1 MINHVILDD
10 DVPVPTKSWN
20 DANDPLWHCSIL
32 DTGAGQRHAN
42 AHAVHVQLRAGH
54 LRAARNERRAGLR
67 DPSPLFVADVDVC
80 RRRGRG
86 RRGRASAA
94 GAGGAARALTGAL
107 LVATSGA
114 LPRTLLV
121 ATTALTRALLTTLL
135 VLAAARA
142 GRALTGAL
150 LVATSGA
157 LPRTLLVATTALTR
171 ALLTTLLVLAAAR
184 AGRALTGALLV
195 ATSGALPRTL
205 LVATSGA
212 LPRTLLVATSGAL
225 LPTLLVATS
234 GALPRTLLTTLLV
247 LAAARARR
255 ALTGALLAA
264 LALPGGATCPTRAG
278 STLRTFNTA
287 LTT

>member
-1 MINHVILDD
+1 MQRFGISESDLPPGREAPALPFSTRALALDNVDDPIRLRIDDDDVILDD

-20 DANDPLWHCSIL
+20 DADDLLWHCSIL

-54 LRAARNERRAGLR
+54 LRAARNEGRAGLR

-94 GAGGAARALTGAL
+94 GAGG
-107 LVATSGA
+107 
-114 LPRTLLV
+114 
-121 ATTALTRALLTTLL
+121 
-135 VLAAARA
+135 A

-184 AGRALTGALLV
+184 AARALTGALLV
-195 ATSGALPRTL
+195 GTSGALPRTL
-205 LVATSGA
+205 LVATTA
-212 LPRTLLVATSGAL
+212 RTRA
-225 LPTLLVATS
+225 
-234 GALPRTLLTTLLV
+234 LLTTL
-247 LAAARARR
+247 
-255 ALTGALLAA
+255 
-264 LALPGGATCPTRAG
+264 ALPTCPTRAG
-278 STLRTFNTA
+278 STLRTFSSA
-287 LTT
+287 PTT

>member
-1 MINHVILDD
+1 MSCADRGRASATPSVDSISTRALALDNVDDPIRLRIDDDDVILDD

-20 DANDPLWHCSIL
+20 DADDLLWHCSIL

-54 LRAARNERRAGLR
+54 LRAARNEGRAGLR

-142 GRALTGAL
+142 G
-150 LVATSGA
+150 GA

-171 ALLTTLLVLAAAR
+171 ALLTPLLLPAAAR
-184 AGRALTGALLV
+184 GAP
-195 ATSGALPRTL
+195 G
-205 LVATSGA
+205 
-212 LPRTLLVATSGAL
+212 
-225 LPTLLVATS
+225 
-234 GALPRTLLTTLLV
+234 
-247 LAAARARR
+247 LA
-255 ALTGALLAA
+255 GALLAA
-264 LALPGGATCPTRAG
+264 TTAPTTARRT
-278 STLRTFNTA
+278 TLR
-287 LTT
+287 L